1 MWNDLE
7 VHGPSEREPSPRTV
21 ELLRLL
27 GMHERSLFAYV
38 YALTPNWEDAEEVMQ
53 QVRIR
58 IWQEFDKYD
67 PDKSFGSWARAIA
80 YYLTLAY
87 RKEKSRQR
95 EFFSDHVLEEVSRT
109 YEALAEGSNDR
120 HAALFRCLDKL
131 EGNKRRIVE
140 AYYLSAEPTGR
151 IAERL
156 AMTPNALRQLLFRVR
171 KTLFECVERAMRSE
185 ARGY

>member
-1 MWNDLE
+1 VDSAEEKL
-7 VHGPSEREPSPRTV
+7 VAGADPSRRTV
-21 ELLRLL
+21 EFLQLL
-27 GMHERSLFAYV
+27 GAHERSLFAYV
-38 YALTPNWEDAEEVMQ
+38 YALTPNWQEAEDLMQ

-67 PDKSFGSWARAIA
+67 SEKSFGSWARAIA
-80 YYLTLAY
+80 YYLTLAH

-95 EFFSDHVLEEVSRT
+95 EYFSEHILEEVSRT
-109 YEALAEGSNDR
+109 YETLAEGASER
-120 HAALFRCLDKL
+120 QVALTRCLDRL

-140 AYYLSAEPTGR
+140 AYYLSAEPAKN

-171 KTLFECVERAMRSE
+171 KMLFDCVERAVQME
-185 ARGY
+185 LRG